1 MILSFTCMSVY
12 DSFIL
17 KPETLKKRSCLHLH
31 HWYIC
36 LVIVSS
42 CLHCFV
48 WVFFLGGGVLFC
60 FLFLCYFVSFFLID
74 KWTQNTTVVQ
84 NYHTPCSWLWH
95 LLIHVYI
102 WFKPSTQGL
111 SNGAI
116 FVPNGLVD
124 EKLCSWQGFYTLRL
138 FDLDVSLTYCT
149 SFSLCLSESGLINL
163 NKQPYTWCR
172 LNTVRYPHTGPF

>member
-48 WVFFLGGGVLFC
+48 FLCFFWGGGCFVL
-60 FLFLCYFVSFFLID
+60 FLFLCFFFLID
-74 KWTQNTTVVQ
+74 KWTQNTTEVQ

-111 SNGAI
+111 SIGAVLI
-116 FVPNGLVD
+116 PNG
-124 EKLCSWQGFYTLRL
+124 QGGRKTMLLTRISLIKIIRPRCFYDILHIAFVFL
-138 FDLDVSLTYCT
+138 KAD
-149 SFSLCLSESGLINL
+149 
-163 NKQPYTWCR
+163 K
-172 LNTVRYPHTGPF
+172 